1 MFTSLDAQANAYELV
16 RRSARTLVSLTF
28 LMSSYTALRRVLY
41 GTKSLPIVF
50 PQLQKLCGTLENGR
64 WFAIPLGTFPRL
76 QMLCDKLHSAWQQ
89 RAGGT
94 AHALASLVM
103 QIELPELTTLATH
116 TAAGMDLVPANV
128 PNLRSAEYSI
138 QPFSAERLRD
148 EAVSAQLHRLLLLP
162 HLHRLLLHDQIPT
175 VSVRTDQVD
184 LWHYELRYLNV
195 GLITVSFG
203 DQALSNTL
211 HTLAMYVIRNKTLII
226 DRRPSEVILAR
237 LPQLALV
244 QVQADSLAV
253 DGYLRGL
260 GQQLR
265 FPWSQDVAERVSVVE
280 TDLFERAT

>member
-1 MFTSLDAQANAYELV
+1 
-16 RRSARTLVSLTF
+16 
-28 LMSSYTALRRVLY
+28 
-41 GTKSLPIVF
+41 
-50 PQLQKLCGTLENGR
+50 
-64 WFAIPLGTFPRL
+64 
-76 QMLCDKLHSAWQQ
+76 
-89 RAGGT
+89 
-94 AHALASLVM
+94 
-103 QIELPELTTLATH
+103 IELPELTTLATH

-203 DQALSNTL
+203 SAIKLLRSLQWLQTLVCTISDLVSVAEDVPGDQALSNTL

-244 QVQADSLAV
+244 QVQADSLAI

-280 TDLFERAT
+280 TDLFARAT